1 MKKALFAGALAVMT
15 VALGCAIRTGNRNDA
30 RIAPDVPHIS
40 AQADDVLDFVEG
52 KTGALKDIAP
62 PTVAEIAGRMRQ
74 RNPEIARLKQAGC
87 LGESNRGY
95 VELRDCDETGN
106 PEKRNAAQKLLSEE
120 NKDRKALYNEIA
132 GLNNNQGA
140 RVSTMESIHA
150 MERLRRAALGELFQL
165 PPSGA
170 NFDAVKQSVPGQ
182 KLGAKCAAGVWVT
195 MP

>member
-15 VALGCAIRTGNRNDA
+15 VALGCATRTGNRNDA
-30 RIAPDVPHIS
+30 RIAPDIPRIS
-40 AQADDVLDFVEG
+40 TQADNVLDYVEG
-52 KTGALKDIAP
+52 RTGAPKDITSP
-62 PTVAEIAGRMRQ
+62 PVAEIADRMRQ

-95 VELRDCDETGN
+95 VELRDCDETAN

-120 NKDRKALYNEIA
+120 NKDRKALYNETA
-132 GLNNNQGA
+132 GLSNNQGV

-150 MERLRRAALGELFQL
+150 MERLRRAAPGDLFQL
-165 PPSGA
+165 PPVGA
-170 NFDAVKQSVPGQ
+170 GFDTVKQSTSGRR
-182 KLGAKCAAGVWVT
+182 LGAKCVAGGWVT